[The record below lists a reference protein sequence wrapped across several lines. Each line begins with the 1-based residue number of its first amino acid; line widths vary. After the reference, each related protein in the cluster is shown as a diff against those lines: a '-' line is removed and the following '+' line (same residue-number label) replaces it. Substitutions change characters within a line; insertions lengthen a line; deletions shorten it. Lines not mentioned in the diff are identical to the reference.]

1 MGRHPDSPVHK
12 AAWSPTHRL
21 FLAALG
27 RLLGAEGNKK
37 SQSWRPQIKNLP
49 CPGHVYL
56 DSKKR
61 AKSPLPTC
69 HCPLLTPKPLIPA
82 QAKAGGLANLH
93 QEKEYGTQS
102 MEKSMELQQEERT
115 PPRQGS
121 WAFSYQREL
130 LPTLSPDLPE
140 GLKGTQPP
148 YPCLSWR
155 TGAGWHG
162 IESP

>member
-49 CPGHVYL
+49 SPGHVYL

-61 AKSPLPTC
+61 AKSPWLRVTA
-69 HCPLLTPKPLIPA
+69 HSSPKYHSSQHRLRLEALQTSI
-82 QAKAGGLANLH
+82 K
-93 QEKEYGTQS
+93 KKS
-102 MEKSMELQQEERT
+102 MEKSMELLQEERT
-115 PPRQGS
+115 PP
-121 WAFSYQREL
+121 
-130 LPTLSPDLPE
+130 
-140 GLKGTQPP
+140 
-148 YPCLSWR
+148 
-155 TGAGWHG
+155 
-162 IESP
+162 